1 MLGELVEVEWAEQDD
16 AVLSLLLE
24 NNALMRGKKG
34 RISLTKQ
41 KTIAIITTELR
52 SKALGT
58 CDVNR
63 RRGNLV
69 SWVRVSHA
77 PMSRT
82 SSYLT

>member
-41 KTIAIITTELR
+41 KTIAIIITELR

-58 CDVNR
+58 C
-63 RRGNLV
+63 
-69 SWVRVSHA
+69 
-77 PMSRT
+77 
-82 SSYLT
+82 